1 VLIRPEKQLNRLPG
15 YKPSLL
21 KRRDSG
27 RCEPVIGRM
36 GLQRVQA
43 PERLVY
49 EGYCR
54 WRSVHKEYVVVPT
67 NGTVEGSKLGR
78 GEVIVV
84 IGMEVVRLET
94 IV

>member
-1 VLIRPEKQLNRLPG
+1 MLIWAEKQLNRLPR
-15 YKPSLL
+15 YEPSLL

-27 RCEPVIGRM
+27 RREPVIGRS

-43 PERLVY
+43 SERLVY

-54 WRSVHKEYVVVPT
+54 RRSFHKEYVVVPT

-78 GEVIVV
+78 GKVVVV

-94 IV
+94 K